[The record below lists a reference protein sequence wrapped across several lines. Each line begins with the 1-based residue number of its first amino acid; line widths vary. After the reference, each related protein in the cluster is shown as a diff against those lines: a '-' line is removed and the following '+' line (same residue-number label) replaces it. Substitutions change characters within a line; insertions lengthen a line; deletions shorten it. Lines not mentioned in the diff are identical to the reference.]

1 MLSLWIPARHS
12 GHYSSLEQL
21 CRVWWGAP
29 EGIPHSCFNG
39 IPMTQ
44 KCFHRAISQH
54 QKYSQVWDKRSCLTS
69 FRGVRVRR
77 KWAKGG
83 GEEEKGTRQHG
94 RICVYCISVATVEV
108 CLRGTKVHRKCY
120 LAIDVPKHF
129 HEANEDCIAQGGT
142 LVTPRDADE
151 NTSVRDYAK
160 KSLPGA
166 KDFWIGITDMVKEGH
181 YVDVN
186 GMAINYFNWDRSKSQ
201 PTGVKRE
208 SCVMMSQASQ
218 GKWHDDVCRNLKKYI
233 CEYIIP

>member
-1 MLSLWIPARHS
+1 MAQMGCLLLFLIIGVTLDRSSGQPGHRHS
-12 GHYSSLEQL
+12 KPRSTSPRDVGDDDLKAQINKLWQEVNSLKEMQAL
-21 CRVWWGAP
+21 Q
-29 EGIPHSCFNG
+29 
-39 IPMTQ
+39 T
-44 KCFHRAISQH
+44 
-54 QKYSQVWDKRSCLTS
+54 
-69 FRGVRVRR
+69 
-77 KWAKGG
+77 
-83 GEEEKGTRQHG
+83 
-94 RICVYCISVATVEV
+94 V

-142 LVTPRDADE
+142 LVTPRDTDE
-151 NTSVRDYAK
+151 NTAVHDYAK

-166 KDFWIGITDMVKEGH
+166 KDFWIGITDMVKEGQ

-186 GMAINYFNWDRSKSQ
+186 GMAINYFNWDRSKNQ

>member
-1 MLSLWIPARHS
+1 MARKGCLLLFLIIGVTLDRSSGQPGHRHS
-12 GHYSSLEQL
+12 KSRSTSLRDVGDDDLKAQINKLWQEVNSLKEMQAL
-21 CRVWWGAP
+21 Q
-29 EGIPHSCFNG
+29 
-39 IPMTQ
+39 T
-44 KCFHRAISQH
+44 
-54 QKYSQVWDKRSCLTS
+54 
-69 FRGVRVRR
+69 
-77 KWAKGG
+77 
-83 GEEEKGTRQHG
+83 
-94 RICVYCISVATVEV
+94 V

>member
-1 MLSLWIPARHS
+1 DATLSSSVVLILINVGDDDLKAQINKLWQEVN
-12 GHYSSLEQL
+12 SLKEMQAL
-21 CRVWWGAP
+21 Q
-29 EGIPHSCFNG
+29 
-39 IPMTQ
+39 T
-44 KCFHRAISQH
+44 
-54 QKYSQVWDKRSCLTS
+54 
-69 FRGVRVRR
+69 
-77 KWAKGG
+77 
-83 GEEEKGTRQHG
+83 
-94 RICVYCISVATVEV
+94 V

-142 LVTPRDADE
+142 LVTPRDIDE
-151 NTSVRDYAK
+151 NTAVRDYAK

-166 KDFWIGITDMVKEGH
+166 KDFWIGITDMVKEGQ

-186 GMAINYFNWDRSKSQ
+186 GMAINYFNWDRSKNQ